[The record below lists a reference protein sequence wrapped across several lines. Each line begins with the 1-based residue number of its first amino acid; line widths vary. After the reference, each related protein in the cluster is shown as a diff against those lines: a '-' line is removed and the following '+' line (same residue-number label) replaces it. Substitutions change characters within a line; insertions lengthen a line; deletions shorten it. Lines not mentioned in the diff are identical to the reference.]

1 MKKIISLVLISL
13 CFRVW
18 AQVGKENSVEA
29 YKKPAKEVLK
39 KILTPDQYTCTQ
51 EAGTEAP
58 FKNSYW
64 NNHEDGI
71 YVDIVSGDPLFS
83 SLDKYDSQT
92 GWPSF
97 TKPIDSQSINT
108 RKDFSLGIPRIELR
122 SKRADSHLGH
132 VFDDGPGVDHKR
144 YCINSAALKF
154 IPLKELQEKGY
165 GKYLFDFASKN
176 NWEVALL
183 SGGCFWGMQELFR
196 HQRGVIYT
204 DVGYTGGK
212 IKNATY
218 QDVHNGS
225 SGHAEA
231 IRILYDSKVTNY
243 KNILLY
249 FFRIHDPTTL
259 NQQGNDVGSQ
269 YRSAIFY
276 LNENQKSIALEII
289 KRVDQSKKWGAPAVT
304 KLEKASDFYRG
315 EEYHQDYLV
324 KNKGGYTCHFPRKFE
339 F

>member
-1 MKKIISLVLISL
+1 MIFVFNLG
-13 CFRVW
+13 
-18 AQVGKENSVEA
+18 AQV
-29 YKKPAKEVLK
+29 YKKPPKEVLK
-39 KILTPDQYTCTQ
+39 KILTSEQYTCTQ

-58 FKNSYW
+58 FKNAYW

-71 YVDIVSGDPLFS
+71 YVDIVSGEPLFS
-83 SLDKYDSQT
+83 SLDKYDSGT

-97 TKPIDSQSINT
+97 SKPIESQSIIT
-108 RKDFSLGIPRIELR
+108 HKDYSLGLPRTELR
-122 SKRADSHLGH
+122 SKRGDSHLGH
-132 VFDDGPGVDHKR
+132 VFDDGPGPDHKR

-154 IPLKELQEKGY
+154 IPLKDLKETSY
-165 GKYLFDFASKN
+165 GKYLFDFAQKK
-176 NWEVALL
+176 NWEVALI
-183 SGGCFWGMQELFR
+183 SGGCFWGMQEQFR
-196 HQRGVIYT
+196 NQKGVIYS

-212 IKNATY
+212 VKNATY
-218 QDVHNGS
+218 SDVHTGT

-259 NQQGNDVGSQ
+259 NQQGNDIGSQ

-276 LNENQKSIALEII
+276 LNENQKRDAQEII
-289 KRVDQSKKWGAPAVT
+289 QRVNRSKKWGAPVVT
-304 KLEKASDFYRG
+304 TLEKAADFYRG

>member
-1 MKKIISLVLISL
+1 MKKILSFILLILS
-13 CFRVW
+13 FSIH
-18 AQVGKENSVEA
+18 AQD
-29 YKKPAKEVLK
+29 YKRPSKAELK
-39 KILTPDQYTCTQ
+39 KILTPEQYTCTQ

-58 FKNSYW
+58 FKNAYW

-71 YVDIVSGDPLFS
+71 YVDVVSGEPLFS
-83 SLDKYDSQT
+83 SLDKFDSGT

-97 TKPIDSQSINT
+97 TRPIDRQSINT
-108 RKDFSLGIPRIELR
+108 KIDNSLGAPRTELR
-122 SKRADSHLGH
+122 SKKSDSHLGH
-132 VFDDGPGVDHKR
+132 VFDDGPGTDHKR

-154 IPLKELQEKGY
+154 IPLKDLSDKGY
-165 GKYLFDFASKN
+165 GKYLFDFAKKY
-176 NWEVALL
+176 NWEVALI
-183 SGGCFWGMQELFR
+183 SGGCFWGMQDQFR
-196 HQRGVIYT
+196 NQKGVIYS

-212 IKNATY
+212 VKNASY
-218 QDVHNGS
+218 EDVHTGL

-231 IRILYDSKVTNY
+231 IRILYDSKITSY

-259 NQQGNDVGSQ
+259 NQQGNDQGSQ

-276 LNENQKSIALEII
+276 LNEIQKKEAEEII
-289 KRVDQSKKWGAPAVT
+289 KRVDRSKKWGAPVKT

-315 EEYHQDYLV
+315 EEYHQDYL
-324 KNKGGYTCHFPRKFE
+324 KKHKGGYSCHFPRKFT